1 MWSFFTKL
9 EDMTLPNFKG
19 VHPDLLKERFESHF
33 DPEEVTNI
41 LDGGKKNTEQRR
53 AFEKVLL
60 QRIQVLLA

>member
-1 MWSFFTKL
+1 MWSFFTKQ
-9 EDMTLPNFKG
+9 EDMTSNFKG